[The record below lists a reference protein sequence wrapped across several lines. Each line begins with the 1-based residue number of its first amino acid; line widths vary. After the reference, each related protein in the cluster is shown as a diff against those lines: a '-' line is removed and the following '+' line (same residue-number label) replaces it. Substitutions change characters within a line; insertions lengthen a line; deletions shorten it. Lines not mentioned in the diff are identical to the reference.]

1 MFRHDAFLFGS
12 SGGGGGGG
20 GGGADPNLTLALLH
34 FDGANGSTTFTDS
47 SPYNRTVTTFGGAV
61 NSTSQP
67 VFGTSSLYLP
77 DGTSYISLPVAAAN
91 FGGSDFCIEMF
102 VKPTSKGAYGKL
114 MGHSLAAY
122 AGFSLDWVYGSDKV
136 RLLSGGYVGS
146 GVWNIDSQSTI
157 DVPLS
162 VNTHLALVRTG
173 QVLRLYIGGQVA
185 IEVDSPLTLWDES
198 VAGEFTV
205 GAGDASN
212 NRFGVGYI
220 DEFRIRKEAVYTGN
234 FTPPTAP
241 FTY

>member
-1 MFRHDAFLFGS
+1 MFPLALLNQT
-12 SGGGGGGG
+12 
-20 GGGADPNLTLALLH
+20 AAPIDPSLTLALLH
-34 FDGANGSTTFTDS
+34 FDGADGSTTFTDS
-47 SPYNRTVTTFGGAV
+47 SPYNRTVTVFGGAV

-77 DGTSYISLPVAAAN
+77 NSTSYITLPVAAAN
-91 FGGSDFCIEMF
+91 FNGSDFCIEMF
-102 VKPTSKGAYGKL
+102 VKPTSKSLFGNL
-114 MGHSLAAY
+114 MGHNLAVT
-122 AGFSLDWVYGSDKV
+122 GFVGFNLQWASGSNKV
-136 RLLSGGYVGS
+136 RLLSGYVGS

-185 IEVDSPLTLWDES
+185 IEVDSPLTLWAES
-198 VAGEFTV
+198 ASGAFAV
-205 GAGDASN
+205 GAGAGN

-241 FTY
+241 FTF

>member
-1 MFRHDAFLFGS
+1 MFPLGVLRKENQ
-12 SGGGGGGG
+12 
-20 GGGADPNLTLALLH
+20 GADPNLTLALLH

-47 SPYNRTVTTFGGAV
+47 SSYNRTVTTFGGAV
-61 NSTSQP
+61 NSTSQS

-77 DGTSYISLPVAAAN
+77 DDTSYISLPVAAAN

-102 VKPTSKGAYGKL
+102 VKPTSKRSYGNL
-114 MGHSLAAY
+114 MGHSEALY
-122 AGFSLDWVYGSDKV
+122 DGFALEWVYGSDKV
-136 RLLSGGYVGS
+136 RLLSGYVGS
-146 GVWNIDSQSTI
+146 GWNINLESTI
-157 DVPLS
+157 GVPLS

-185 IEVDSPLTLWDES
+185 IEVDSPLTLWSES
-198 VAGEFTV
+198 ASGVFNI
-205 GAGDASN
+205 GAGATN

>member
-1 MFRHDAFLFGS
+1 MFPLGVLKKANQ
-12 SGGGGGGG
+12 
-20 GGGADPNLTLALLH
+20 GAGQNLTLALLH

-91 FGGSDFCIEMF
+91 FNGSDFCIEMF
-102 VKPTSKGAYGKL
+102 VKPTSKGLYGNL
-114 MGHSLAAY
+114 MGHNLAVTGSV
-122 AGFSLDWVYGSDKV
+122 GFNLQWAYGSNKV
-136 RLLSGGYVGS
+136 RLFSGYVA
-146 GVWNIDSQSTI
+146 GVLNIDSESTI

-185 IEVDSPLTLWDES
+185 IEVDSPLTLWAES
-198 VAGEFTV
+198 ASGAFAV
-205 GAGDASN
+205 GAGDGN

-241 FTY
+241 FTF